1 MMSMARL
8 RTMLTTALL
17 AACSASCSS
26 SSPTPLEPDAG
37 PSVSPD
43 APSGAVGCSNQP
55 GLDTYSAG
63 TKKLAVGGRFEFELV
78 SSTPAPPALGNN
90 TFLVRVT
97 APGGDT
103 ALNGDLIVAL
113 DMPEHG
119 HPSPKAPNIS
129 FDPDLKTFTLDP
141 MDLFMVGL
149 WRITF
154 TFFEASLGDGGAA
167 GSSAM
172 DAVQDSAVFKFCI
185 E

>member
-1 MMSMARL
+1 MARL

-17 AACSASCSS
+17 AACCASCSS
-26 SSPTPLEPDAG
+26 SSPKPLEPDAG
-37 PSVSPD
+37 SSVSPD

-63 TKKLAVGGRFEFELV
+63 TKKVGDGGQLEFELV
-78 SSTPAPPALGNN
+78 SSTPAPPALDNN
-90 TFLVRVT
+90 TFVVRVT
-97 APGGDT
+97 QPGSDA
-103 ALNGDLIVAL
+103 ALNGDLSVAL

-129 FDPDLKTFTLDP
+129 FDPALGAFTLDP

-149 WRITF
+149 WRVTF
-154 TFFEASLGDGGAA
+154 SFAEASSSEGGAA
-167 GSSAM
+167 GSTAASSDGSA
-172 DAVQDSAVFKFCI
+172 DSAVFKFCI

>member
-1 MMSMARL
+1 
-8 RTMLTTALL
+8 MLTTALL

-37 PSVSPD
+37 PSISPD
-43 APSGAVGCSNQP
+43 APSGAVGCNNQP
-55 GLDTYSAG
+55 GLDSYSAG
-63 TKKLAVGGRFEFELV
+63 TKKLGDGGSLEFELV
-78 SSTPAPPALGNN
+78 SSTPAPPALDNN
-90 TFLVRVT
+90 TFVVRVT
-97 APGGDT
+97 RAGSDA
-103 ALNGDLIVAL
+103 ALNGDLSVAL

-154 TFFEASLGDGGAA
+154 SFAEASSGDGGAS
-167 GSSAM
+167 GSGTASDGSA
-172 DAVQDSAVFKFCI
+172 DSAVFKFCI